1 VRASRRACALVLGVF
16 LCAAASRTAP
26 VGFID
31 LPRLVSVHPL
41 HKILAQYDREIAALQ
56 NTRDV
61 PGLSALG
68 AQTERGAAAVQR
80 DVAGTTAKVQRIAAG
95 AARDH
100 VQERQAMGALFASQH
115 APNGEMSAY
124 RDELTRE
131 TNANLRGYAIAIA
144 QRTARAVAARQQQL
158 HERELTLA
166 FDLARR
172 DSGVRLVLR
181 LKLQDLHLDAATRAR
196 LQDRLAALNRRDSDA
211 VAAAR
216 ANDAAILARYRAT
229 LERDGEL
236 ANAQMA
242 SELLSK
248 AGANLALRL
257 GVLRAGS
264 SAADVVPNLA
274 SRLESFASSDHPGAD
289 ATAVEASLR
298 SAKSDL
304 PLRFATLADADRRS
318 RVETSSQ
325 IQNLKNNRGELYRMM
340 VAQILRDARQLAR
353 QRHLSDLVATSPRP
367 SGSVDLTGAVAH
379 AEVSRF

>member
-1 VRASRRACALVLGVF
+1 VKAPLHGCVLVLGVF

-26 VGFID
+26 AGFID

-41 HKILAQYDREIAALQ
+41 HKILAQYDREIAAFQ
-56 NTRDV
+56 NTRDI

-68 AQTERGAAAVQR
+68 ARAQRGAAAVRREIAATPVQ
-80 DVAGTTAKVQRIAAG
+80 VQRIAADA
-95 AARDH
+95 AARDRA
-100 VQERQAMGALFASQH
+100 QERQAVAALFAWQRAS
-115 APNGEMSAY
+115 NGEMSAY

-131 TNANLRGYAIAIA
+131 TNANLRGYAIAIE

-158 HERELTLA
+158 HEKELTLA

-196 LQDRLAALNRRDSDA
+196 LQGRLAALNTRDSEA
-211 VAAAR
+211 LAAAR
-216 ANDAAILARYRAT
+216 AGDAAILARYRAT
-229 LERDGEL
+229 LQRDGEL

-264 SAADVVPNLA
+264 SAAGVVPNLA
-274 SRLESFASSDHPGAD
+274 SRLASFASSDRPGAD
-289 ATAVEASLR
+289 AAAVETSLR
-298 SAKSDL
+298 SAKNDL
-304 PLRFATLADADRRS
+304 SRRFATLADADRRS
-318 RVETSSQ
+318 RVETSTQ
-325 IQNLKNNRGELYRMM
+325 IQNLKNNRDELYRSMI
-340 VAQILRDARQLAR
+340 AQILRDARRLAR
-353 QRHLSDLVATSPRP
+353 ERHLSALVATSPRP
-367 SGSVDLTGAVAH
+367 SGSVDLTGAVAR
-379 AEVSRF
+379 EMSRF

>member
-1 VRASRRACALVLGVF
+1 VKAPLRGCALVLGVF
-16 LCAAASRTAP
+16 LCAAARTAP

-41 HKILAQYDREIAALQ
+41 HKILAQYDREIAAFQ

-68 AQTERGAAAVQR
+68 AQAERGAAAVQR
-80 DVAGTTAKVQRIAAG
+80 EIAGTSPQVQRIAAN
-95 AARDH
+95 AARDR
-100 VQERQAMGALFASQH
+100 VQERQAVAALFASQH
-115 APNGEMSAY
+115 SPNGEMSAY

-131 TNANLRGYAIAIA
+131 TNANLRGYEIAIA

-158 HERELTLA
+158 HEKELTLA

-172 DSGVRLVLR
+172 DSGVRLLLR
-181 LKLQDLHLDAATRAR
+181 LKLQDLHLDPATRAQ
-196 LQDRLAALNRRDSDA
+196 LQGRLAALNRRDSA
-211 VAAAR
+211 ALAAAR

-229 LERDGEL
+229 LQRDGEL

-248 AGANLALRL
+248 ADANLALRL

-264 SAADVVPNLA
+264 NAADVVPNLA
-274 SRLESFASSDHPGAD
+274 LRLESFASSDRPGAD
-289 ATAVEASLR
+289 AAAIETSLR
-298 SAKSDL
+298 SARNDL
-304 PLRFATLADADRRS
+304 PQRFATLGDAERRS

-325 IQNLKNNRGELYRMM
+325 IQNLKNSRGELYRLMI
-340 VAQILRDARQLAR
+340 AQILREARQLVR
-353 QRHLSDLVATSPRP
+353 ERHLSDLVATSPRP
-367 SGSVDLTGAVAH
+367 NGSVDLTGAVAR
-379 AEVSRF
+379 EMSRF

>member
-1 VRASRRACALVLGVF
+1 VKALRGCALTFGVF

-26 VGFID
+26 AGFID

-41 HKILAQYDREIAALQ
+41 HKILAQYDREIAALE
-56 NTRDV
+56 NTRAV

-68 AQTERGAAAVQR
+68 AQAERGAAAVQR
-80 DVAGTTAKVQRIAAG
+80 EIGGTPAQVQRIAAN
-95 AARDH
+95 AARDRA
-100 VQERQAMGALFASQH
+100 QELQAVAALFAAQRG
-115 APNGEMSAY
+115 PNGAMSAY

-144 QRTARAVAARQQQL
+144 QRTARAMAARQQQL
-158 HERELTLA
+158 YEKELTLA

-181 LKLQDLHLDAATRAR
+181 LKLQDLHLDAATRVQ
-196 LQDRLAALNRRDSDA
+196 LQGRLAALTRRDSETL
-211 VAAAR
+211 AAAR

-229 LERDGEL
+229 LQRDGEL

-248 AGANLALRL
+248 ADANLGLRL

-264 SAADVVPNLA
+264 GAADVVPNLA

-289 ATAVEASLR
+289 TAAIETSLR
-298 SAKSDL
+298 SARNDL
-304 PLRFATLADADRRS
+304 PRRFATLADADRRS

-325 IQNLKNNRGELYRMM
+325 IQNLKNRRGELYRLMIL
-340 VAQILRDARQLAR
+340 QILREARQLAR
-353 QRHLSDLVATSPRP
+353 ERHLSDLVATSPRP
-367 SGSVDLTGAVAH
+367 SGSVDLTGAVAR
-379 AEVSRF
+379 EMSRF